1 MFYNR
6 HFLHLCFVTLQR
18 TSSFLFAL
26 FAWSLLVLRFG
37 YRFGTGDQV
46 ELLPYTLFLQNPQL
60 YPHDFFIQG
69 LHAAVPNERTV
80 MAHLLLPFVS
90 HLELFCFIF
99 QMLTTLV
106 LVMGLE
112 KLALRFINNTYLAWL
127 SVLIALIPLNDF
139 GLGNVELY
147 SECLQA
153 GGVAVAIAVWAVNF
167 FIDRKFLATSLL
179 MAVATFI
186 QVLDGL
192 DVMLVLCAVALLQLI
207 RRQIAVK
214 DFVQLTIPYLLTA
227 GVWLLVI
234 LQAKSGSGSGS
245 AYNSPD
251 EFFRIL
257 FEFRH
262 PHHFIFATFSKAKVA
277 VYFLL
282 TALALVFFYQRSE
295 SLFQF
300 ILLATIGLCLYIIAT
315 DIFHLVFIANFQF
328 YKVTQWV
335 KFFGVMAGVGYISIY
350 LPGARLFRINVIVER
365 MLLVAGAVFCFVII
379 FYFNNHLP
387 YRVPYQIASLK
398 QEDDMLQICQSIKQV
413 TPTDAVFVQPFE
425 NTELK
430 FYAQRSSYVE
440 FKANVRHK
448 AYVAEWYRRIKEVF
462 GVKYEDKVKG
472 FELQQQANTHF
483 YELNAEQLM
492 RLKQEGVT
500 HMLTIKQHPPAIGN
514 LVTANSTYAV
524 YQL

>member
-1 MFYNR
+1 VPVN
-6 HFLHLCFVTLQR
+6 HKP
-18 TSSFLFAL
+18 SFLFAL
-26 FAWSLLVLRFG
+26 FAWSLLILRFG

-80 MAHLLLPFVS
+80 MAHLLLPFIN
-90 HLELFCFIF
+90 HLEFFCFLF
-99 QMLTTLV
+99 QALTTIV

-112 KLALRFINNTYLAWL
+112 KLALRFLASRYLAWL

-153 GGVAVAIAVWAVNF
+153 GGVAVAIAVWAINF
-167 FIDRKFLATSLL
+167 FMERKFLATSLL

-207 RRQIAVK
+207 RRQLALK
-214 DFVQLTIPYLLTA
+214 DFVQLVVPYLLTA

-245 AYNSPD
+245 AYNFPD
-251 EFFRIL
+251 EFFKIL

-262 PHHFIFATFSKAKVA
+262 PHHFIFATFSKFKVV

-282 TALALVFFYQRSE
+282 TVLALVFFYNRSK

-300 ILLATIGLCLYIIAT
+300 ITLATVGLCLYIIAT
-315 DIFHLVFIANFQF
+315 DVFQLVFIANFQF

-335 KFFGVMAGVGYISIY
+335 KFFGVMAGVGYIGIY
-350 LPGARLFRINVIVER
+350 LPRARLLRINATYER
-365 MLLVAGAVFCFVII
+365 GLLVAGAVWCFIII
-379 FYFNNHLP
+379 FFFNNYLP

-398 QEDDMLQICQSIKQV
+398 QKDDMLQICQSIKEL
-413 TPTDAVFVQPFE
+413 TPDNSVFIQPFE

-430 FYAQRSSYVE
+430 FHAQRSSYVE

-448 AYVAEWYRRIKEVF
+448 AYVAEWYRRVNEVF
-462 GVKYEDKVKG
+462 GVHYSDKVKG
-472 FELQQQANTHF
+472 FELQQRANAYF
-483 YELNAEQLM
+483 YRLNAGQLDE
-492 RLKQEGVT
+492 LKKEGVT
-500 HMLTIKQHPPAIGN
+500 HILTGKQHPPVIGN
-514 LVTANSTYAV
+514 LVTANNTYAV
-524 YQL
+524 YKL

>member
-1 MFYNR
+1 MFYNK

-18 TSSFLFAL
+18 TSSFLFSL
-26 FAWSLLVLRFG
+26 FAWSLLILRFG

-46 ELLPYTLFLQNPQL
+46 ELLPYTLFLQNPEL

-80 MAHLLLPFVS
+80 MAHLLFPFVS
-90 HLELFCFIF
+90 HLELFCFVF
-99 QMLTTLV
+99 QMLTTLL

-112 KLALRFINNTYLAWL
+112 KLALRFVANKYVAWL

-192 DVMLVLCAVALLQLI
+192 DVMLVLCAIVLLQLI
-207 RRQIAVK
+207 RKQISLK
-214 DFVQLTIPYLLTA
+214 DFVQLVVPYLLTV

-245 AYNSPD
+245 TYNSPD

-300 ILLATIGLCLYIIAT
+300 SILATVGLCLYVIAT
-315 DIFHLVFIANFQF
+315 DVLQLVFIANFQF

-335 KFFGVMAGVGYISIY
+335 KFYGVVAVVGYVSICTPKA
-350 LPGARLFRINVIVER
+350 LLFRINATIER
-365 MLLVAGAVFCFVII
+365 ILLVVGVAFCFIII
-379 FYFNNHLP
+379 FYFNNCLP

-398 QEDDMLQICQSIKQV
+398 QKDDMFQICQSIKEV
-413 TPTDAVFVQPFE
+413 TPTDAVFIQPFD

-430 FYAQRSSYVE
+430 FHAERSSYVE

-448 AYVAEWYRRIKEVF
+448 TYVAEWYRRVKEVF
-462 GVKYEDKVKG
+462 GVKYEDNLKG

-483 YELNAEQLM
+483 YGLNAEQLM

-500 HMLTIKQHPPAIGN
+500 HLLTTKQQPPAIGN